1 MSRYKVIVIEHR
13 PNSNYKA
20 PTSFARPA
28 SSTLAYIVTE
38 QVEWCDTQ
46 EEARKL
52 IRRHFNKHHPHTFAA
67 TMELVQDNMAAS
79 TDLNQYMEKDLL

>member
-20 PTSFARPA
+20 PTPFARPA